1 MEQKSLNLQQQ
12 ALQTDYDLN
21 RLRKSF
27 ALDKEEYRMGIK
39 SKAQLEVSED
49 EYNYKVKMPIFK
61 GKASVMT
68 LPSPSSAKTSSG
80 TTANGNGR
88 SMNAPANDSATWW

>member
-49 EYNYKVKMPIFK
+49 EYNYKVKN
-61 GKASVMT
+61 AHLQRES
-68 LPSPSSAKTSSG
+68 LRHDSASPSSAKTSSG
-80 TTANGNGR
+80 TTVNGNGR
-88 SMNAPANDSATWW
+88 SMNAPANGSATWW

>member
-49 EYNYKVKMPIFK
+49 EYNYKVKN
-61 GKASVMT
+61 AHLQRES
-68 LPSPSSAKTSSG
+68 LRHDSAVTVIRKDSSG

-88 SMNAPANDSATWW
+88 SMNAPANGSATWW

>member
-39 SKAQLEVSED
+39 SKAQLEGSED
-49 EYNYKVKMPIFK
+49 EYNYGEQSSFHH
-61 GKASVMT
+61 
-68 LPSPSSAKTSSG
+68 PSSWQLQTI
-80 TTANGNGR
+80 
-88 SMNAPANDSATWW
+88 D

>member
-68 LPSPSSAKTSSG
+68 PVTVIRKDPHQERPRTG
-80 TTANGNGR
+80 TEEV
-88 SMNAPANDSATWW
+88 